1 MTAPDL
7 SVCIV
12 NYRTGPYLARCLDAL
27 ERHRGGIAVETIV
40 VDNASDDGSQE
51 AARGREGTVLVENP
65 TNVFLSPAWNQA
77 ARLACAPWLLFLN
90 PDTEILHGSLAD
102 YVALGQASPDSGII
116 GPMLRAGDGAVY
128 PTGRA
133 FPRIRDAVGHALLGT
148 VRPANRFTVRYHLGG
163 WDRRSARDVDWVSGA
178 CMLMPRAA
186 YDAVGGFDEAFLLYG
201 EELDVATRLRDAGWK
216 VRYEPSIEVL
226 HVGGVSTGRSRR
238 MLRMHSAS
246 IYRYYRK
253 HRAAGW
259 RRLTL
264 PFAWVFLR
272 LRAEVEGFRS

>member
-12 NYRTGPYLARCLDAL
+12 NYRTGAYLGRCLDAL
-27 ERHRGGIAVETIV
+27 ERHRGAIAVETIV

-65 TNVFLSPAWNQA
+65 ENVYLSPAWNQA
-77 ARLACAPWLLFLN
+77 ARLARAPWLLFLN
-90 PDTEILHGSLAD
+90 PDTELLHGTLAE
-102 YVALGQASPDSGII
+102 YVALAQASPDAGII
-116 GPMLRAGDGAVY
+116 GPMLRTSDGAVY

-148 VRPANRFTVRYHLGG
+148 IRPANRFTARYHLGG
-163 WDRRSARDVDWVSGA
+163 WDRRSPRDVDWVSGA

-186 YDAVGGFDEAFLLYG
+186 HDAVGGFDEDFLLYG
-201 EELDVATRLRDAGWK
+201 EELDVATRLRAAGWK
-216 VRYEPSIEVL
+216 VRYEPTIEVL
-226 HVGGVSTGRSRR
+226 HAGGVSTGRSRR

-253 HRAAGW
+253 HRASGW
-259 RRLTL
+259 RRCTL
-264 PFAWVFLR
+264 PFAWLFLR
-272 LRAEVEGFRS
+272 LRAELEGFRS